1 MFTGIVQAVGAIRS
15 LTQLEGGVR
24 LRIEAGALAMVDVA
38 VGDSIAVKGV
48 CLTVVGLE
56 KNSFEADVSSA
67 TLSCS
72 AGLDRVSEINL
83 EKALRL
89 SDRLGGHL
97 VSGHVDGVGE
107 VTCFDAVG
115 ESWLLRI
122 RAPLEMGKFFAR
134 KGSVAVDGVSLTLN
148 EADGAEFAVNLIPHT
163 MQTTTLKDL
172 YVGARVNLEIDLL
185 ARYVERLLAVKP
197 AA

>member
-122 RAPLEMGKFFAR
+122 RAPLELGKYFAR

-185 ARYVERLLAVKP
+185 ARYVERLLADKP